1 MPNWCNNVVEISH
14 GSEKM
19 MDRVVKAFNEGSFLN
34 EFIPVPEDLNIT
46 AGCVGDADEQKAL
59 EAKEQENL
67 KKHGYKNWYDFCV
80 NEWGTKWDV
89 EPYEPITLSENG
101 SATLAFDSAWAPPV
115 NAYEKLEALGFSV
128 RAYYYESGM
137 GFAGIYEDGIDDY
150 YELQGNADEIEN
162 TIPEALDEMFCIT
175 ENIRQWEEENQEID
189 LDGGLSSINE

>member
-19 MDRVVKAFNEGSFLN
+19 MDRAVKAFNEGSFLN

-115 NAYEKLEALGFSV
+115 NAYEKLEALGFSI

-162 TIPEALDEMFCIT
+162 TIPEALNEMFCIT

>member
-1 MPNWCNNVVEISH
+1 M
-14 GSEKM
+14 SE
-19 MDRVVKAFNEGSFLN
+19 E
-34 EFIPVPEDLNIT
+34 E
-46 AGCVGDADEQKAL
+46 
-59 EAKEQENL
+59 
-67 KKHGYKNWYDFCV
+67 NWYDW
-80 NEWGTKWDV
+80 NIQNWGTKWEAGLIDW
-89 EPYEPITLSENG
+89 EREDENTIWI
-101 SATLAFDSAWAPPV
+101 SFDSAWAPPV

>member
-46 AGCVGDADEQKAL
+46 AGCLGDADEQKAL

-67 KKHGYKNWYDFCV
+67 NKHGYKNWYDFCV

-101 SATLAFDSAWAPPV
+101 SATLVFDSAWAPPV

>member
-1 MPNWCNNVVEISH
+1 
-14 GSEKM
+14 M
-19 MDRVVKAFNEGSFLN
+19 MDRAVKAFNEGSFLN

-46 AGCVGDADEQKAL
+46 AGCLGDADEQKAL

-101 SATLAFDSAWAPPV
+101 SATLASDSAWAPPV

-128 RAYYYESGM
+128 RAY
-137 GFAGIYEDGIDDY
+137 
-150 YELQGNADEIEN
+150 
-162 TIPEALDEMFCIT
+162 
-175 ENIRQWEEENQEID
+175 
-189 LDGGLSSINE
+189 

>member
-89 EPYEPITLSENG
+89 EPYEPITLSKNG
-101 SATLAFDSAWAPPV
+101 SATLAFDSAWSPPV

-162 TIPEALDEMFCIT
+162 TIPEALNEMFCIT